1 MEADF
6 PTDVLCEALA
16 VSRAGYYRFR
26 SGFTFQ
32 EDETQAETV
41 EKVFFE
47 HKGRYGSRRIVAEL
61 KAQGVDIGRLRVRRS
76 MQKKALKAIQ
86 PRSFVPKTTDST
98 HGKRNSPN
106 LLLNQSQER
115 CFQTDAPNQV
125 WYSDITYLPMKD
137 GSFTYLCVW
146 ADLFSRRIVGW
157 QIEENMEEILVIR
170 ALEKG
175 LQTRNPAPG
184 LIVHSDRGGQYVSK
198 ILRKL
203 IKKWHC
209 RQSMSRADN
218 CYDNAVAESL
228 FSRFKAEL
236 LQNGTFLTIEDAKT
250 EIFEYI
256 EIYYNRIRRHSALGY
271 ESPNQ
276 FEENYY
282 QHSISP
288 ASRVSH

>member
-1 MEADF
+1 MEPDF

-16 VSRAGYYRFR
+16 VSRAGYYLFR
-26 SGFTFQ
+26 TGSTFTADKGQQ
-32 EDETQAETV
+32 EAV
-41 EKVFFE
+41 EKVFVE
-47 HKGRYGSRRIVAEL
+47 HKRRYGSRRIGAEL
-61 KAQGVDIGRLRVRRS
+61 KAQGVEIGRLRVRKS
-76 MQKKALKAIQ
+76 MQKKDLKAIQ
-86 PRSFVPKTTDST
+86 PRSFIPKTPDSA

-106 LLLNQSQER
+106 LLLNQSDQR
-115 CFQTDAPNQV
+115 CFQANAPNQV
-125 WYSDITYLPMKD
+125 WYSDITYLPMGE
-137 GSFTYLCVW
+137 GSFTYLCLW

-157 QIEENMEEILVIR
+157 QIAENMEETLVIS

-175 LQTRNPAPG
+175 LQSRSPAPG

-203 IKKWHC
+203 IKKWYC
-209 RQSMSRADN
+209 RQSTSRTDN

-236 LQNGTFLTIEDAKT
+236 LQNGTFLSLEDATT

-276 FEENYY
+276 FEEKYY

-288 ASRVSH
+288 AS